1 MRAQWAAVGGHG
13 CAGDGR
19 AQVRSSQVQGSGP
32 SCVSTQALIGDEHD
46 RSKDWKEAFAQH
58 PDVGADV
65 AALAR
70 QAPGQRDSLEVE
82 RAGLAGASEEIVQEL
97 ARLHGEYVDKFG
109 FAFLTCTARGK
120 SADQMLAALKARLP
134 NDPALELKVAAAEQA
149 RTHTTH
155 MRKGPAYSVSLP
167 AAPPLAPRRLAEA
180 RAVASSGRWHPVASW
195 RRA

>member
-1 MRAQWAAVGGHG
+1 M
-13 CAGDGR
+13 
-19 AQVRSSQVQGSGP
+19 
-32 SCVSTQALIGDEHD
+32 
-46 RSKDWKEAFAQH
+46 
-58 PDVGADV
+58 

-82 RAGLAGASEEIVQEL
+82 RAGLAGASEETVQEL

-149 RTHTTH
+149 RTAYYSCVH
-155 MRKGPAYSVSLP
+155 GPCMA
-167 AAPPLAPRRLAEA
+167 
-180 RAVASSGRWHPVASW
+180 H
-195 RRA
+195 

>member
-13 CAGDGR
+13 CAGDGK
-19 AQVRSSQVQGSGP
+19 AQVQGSQVQGSQVQGSGP

-97 ARLHGEYVDKFG
+97 ARLHGEYGDKFG
-109 FAFLTCTARGK
+109 VALLTCPARGK

-149 RTHTTH
+149 RTAYYSCVH
-155 MRKGPAYSVSLP
+155 GPCTA
-167 AAPPLAPRRLAEA
+167 
-180 RAVASSGRWHPVASW
+180 H
-195 RRA
+195 